1 MDKNVVF
8 DVCCGICLLGVIPQL
23 EEKSCIFVFSGDN
36 ICCEEEYNKRK
47 EVFKEV
53 CKYYGISS
61 YFTIPYNHKKYLDY
75 IKGFENEKE
84 GGVRCS
90 LCFEYRFINLFNN
103 LKFFF
108 NNFSDN
114 SFNNKKFP
122 DNSIYISTTLSVS
135 RFKNYEQIKNSVM
148 KIINNYKKNSSFF
161 DIDIS
166 SGNFT
171 SNIKKLT
178 IDFYEKNFRNDI
190 LYKKSILEAKNLK
203 LYRQNFCGCEFSKP
217 STNKFDN

>member
-1 MDKNVVF
+1 MDKIFVL

-47 EVFKEV
+47 EVFKKV
-53 CKYYGISS
+53 CIYYGISS
-61 YFTIPYNHKKYLDY
+61 YFIIPYNHKKYLDY
-75 IKGFENEKE
+75 IKGFESEKE
-84 GGVRCS
+84 GKIRCS

-103 LKFFF
+103 LKLFL

-114 SFNNKKFP
+114 SFDNNKFS

-135 RFKNYEQIKNSVM
+135 RFKNYEQIKNSAM
-148 KIINNYKKNSSFF
+148 KVINNYKKNSSFF
-161 DIDIS
+161 NSNFS
-166 SGNFT
+166 SENFT
-171 SNIKKLT
+171 DNIKRLT
-178 IDFYEKNFRNDI
+178 IGFYEKNFRNDI
-190 LYKKSILEAKNLK
+190 LYKKSIQEAKNLK

-217 STNKFDN
+217 SWNKFVN